1 MLTVFSVLRVK
12 EFRRS
17 IAFGIAA
24 GLLSFL
30 IMIAPGLQAQNSG
43 QRDCDSNAVIRC
55 GALTA
60 AEMRQKYSSQPY
72 VREVFN
78 HFGISR
84 SALTNSNWRQGHV
97 TRDGKVVVN
106 GKTVATGAVTAG
118 RHDMP
123 GSRTVTKNGKTFYV
137 RSPSVSF
144 SQQRLDA
151 LVLMKDGRF
160 QAAVLTSCGN
170 PVKAK
175 PVHKPQPK
183 PVAKQKPKPPKK
195 QVVKKQIIQQ
205 QQQQQQVIVQAPP
218 ASPPPPPPKP
228 KEVPAPPAPVPE
240 QAPPAPVEV
249 PAPAP
254 SAKAEVVPESL
265 PDTGPGQA
273 VGISALV
280 TLGGSLWYAVYAGL
294 RSRFL

>member
-1 MLTVFSVLRVK
+1 MPAVFSVLHVK

-17 IAFGIAA
+17 VAFGIAA

-60 AEMRQKYSSQPY
+60 AEMRQKYNSQPY
-72 VREVFN
+72 AREVFN
-78 HFGISR
+78 HFGVNR
-84 SALTNSNWRQGHV
+84 NTLAKSNWRHGYV

-106 GKTVATGAVTAG
+106 GKTVATGAITAG
-118 RHDMP
+118 RHNMP
-123 GSRTVTKNGKTFYV
+123 GSRTVTKNGMTFYV

-144 SQQRLDA
+144 AQQRLDA

-175 PVHKPQPK
+175 PAPKPQPK

-218 ASPPPPPPKP
+218 PPPPPPPKP

-240 QAPPAPVEV
+240 QVPAPPVEV
-249 PAPAP
+249 PAP
-254 SAKAEVVPESL
+254 SVKAEAPEVL

-294 RSRFL
+294 RNRFM